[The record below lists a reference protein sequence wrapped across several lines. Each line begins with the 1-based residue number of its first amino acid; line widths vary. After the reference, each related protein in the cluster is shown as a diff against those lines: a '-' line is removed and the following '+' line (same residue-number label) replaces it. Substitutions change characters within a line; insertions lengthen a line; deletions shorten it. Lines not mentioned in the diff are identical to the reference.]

1 MERVPDVKF
10 SNSQTRCLQ
19 AHRWRGCLMFV
30 QSLAVMRQQKVI
42 ESGIKVPLCHLSP
55 LLCQYN
61 IFYSLSQVWSVHH
74 SVTQSHTVPCTVS
87 PQVGASYRECRSDK
101 GFTVEPNTRP
111 QHHSGLEGV
120 EHEHKHISQ
129 VTSTS
134 HKYKSKSTQR
144 CVWTQAAVQ
153 RDTDSHLR
161 SFPTLVFFVPWHKD
175 VCSNALC
182 AHYCHFDFKNYIY
195 FAPPPFK
202 MFFYLDKQW
211 TLVQIY
217 ANSTNTPMDT
227 CMSNIVK
234 NSFKGLDTVQVQSL
248 ADSSQCCW

>member
-1 MERVPDVKF
+1 
-10 SNSQTRCLQ
+10 
-19 AHRWRGCLMFV
+19 MFV

-87 PQVGASYRECRSDK
+87 PQVGATYRECRSDK

-111 QHHSGLEGV
+111 QHHTGLERTKRGLNM
-120 EHEHKHISQ
+120 
-129 VTSTS
+129 STS
-134 HKYKSKSTQR
+134 HKYKSTSTQR

-161 SFPTLVFFVPWHKD
+161 SFLTLVFFVPWHKD

-195 FAPPPFK
+195 FAHPPLRY
-202 MFFYLDKQW
+202 FFIW
-211 TLVQIY
+211 I
-217 ANSTNTPMDT
+217 NN
-227 CMSNIVK
+227 
-234 NSFKGLDTVQVQSL
+234 GL
-248 ADSSQCCW
+248 

>member
-1 MERVPDVKF
+1 
-10 SNSQTRCLQ
+10 
-19 AHRWRGCLMFV
+19 MFV

-42 ESGIKVPLCHLSP
+42 ESGIKVPLCHLSA

-61 IFYSLSQVWSVHH
+61 IFYSLSQLWPVHH

-87 PQVGASYRECRSDK
+87 PQVGATYRECRSDK

-111 QHHSGLEGV
+111 QHHTGLERTKRGLN
-120 EHEHKHISQ
+120 I
-129 VTSTS
+129 STS
-134 HKYKSKSTQR
+134 HKYKSKSTQI

-153 RDTDSHLR
+153 RDTDSHFR
-161 SFPTLVFFVPWHKD
+161 SFLTLVFFVPWHKD

-202 MFFYLDKQW
+202 IFFYLDKQW

-217 ANSTNTPMDT
+217 ANSTNTPMDA
-227 CMSNIVK
+227 CRSSIVK
-234 NSFKGLDTVQVQSL
+234 NSFEGVDNVKVQSL

>member
-144 CVWTQAAVQ
+144 CV
-153 RDTDSHLR
+153 
-161 SFPTLVFFVPWHKD
+161 
-175 VCSNALC
+175 
-182 AHYCHFDFKNYIY
+182 
-195 FAPPPFK
+195 
-202 MFFYLDKQW
+202 
-211 TLVQIY
+211 
-217 ANSTNTPMDT
+217 
-227 CMSNIVK
+227 
-234 NSFKGLDTVQVQSL
+234 
-248 ADSSQCCW
+248 